1 MDSFAKFYMNLT
13 EDQRLEIQA
22 GAELGL
28 DVSCYAKPEYLAI
41 QMRQVRLGMEQGLDV
56 SVYNKPEY
64 DWFQMEEIRLG
75 MEAGIPYEV
84 YAKPEIDYQ
93 RMRQLRKAY
102 EAGIDLSMFIKFNA
116 GILEQLRKAIKAKI
130 SIVDYIKEGYVVEQL
145 IEIRHALE
153 RKLDIRP
160 YISKE
165 HRGASIREIWLGL
178 EAGLPVMV
186 YANLEYSWQ
195 QMREIRLGM
204 EARVDVSRY
213 CNSLFSWQ
221 QMRELRLGL
230 EEGLDV
236 DVYKRFIYTAADMEQ
251 RRKQLIL
258 EEAAGIADGTG
269 KREFVDEYIKV
280 FVSRD
285 EMEACIE
292 VSKNSAITEKDI
304 LNKLKKSGICQ
315 GILNDVIKSLVEE
328 EKFGQTLVV
337 AKGKEP
343 QSGKDGWYEFFFDVN
358 PPRSPKILEDGSADF
373 KDVKWFELVTKGQKL
388 AYYHSAE
395 YGIAGYTVT
404 GKLLRA
410 KKGRE
415 KAVLKGQGF
424 IVHADGLTYIASLD
438 GKVFYDGDS
447 RLDVSRV
454 CTVGDVNLATGNITF
469 DGTIYIKGN
478 VGSGVMISATENVYV
493 DGYVEAAMIKSGGEV
508 FLRKGMNGSGNG
520 NGMIDAQGSV
530 VGQFFEDVRIISRGD
545 IVGQY
550 CMNCMLYSEGEII
563 MKGTKGLL
571 LGGTARAAR
580 GITAHTI
587 GNQYGLWTVLN
598 VGIDQ
603 ETIKLQQKLEKDM
616 ENVYRELAI
625 LNHSKMEFENKYL
638 PEVRNTMEIYLKIED
653 AIYTKDLQIKALHE
667 EKQHL
672 DKLMDEMKGAK
683 VEVMG
688 TLYEGTDVAVDDV
701 RWKAFSIKS
710 VTIRCANGKIV
721 VDSK

>member
-1 MDSFAKFYMNLT
+1 MDGFVQLFMNLT
-13 EDQRLEIQA
+13 EDQKLEIQA
-22 GAELGL
+22 GAEKGI

-41 QMRQVRLGMEQGLDV
+41 QMRQVRLGLEAGLDV

-84 YAKPEIDYQ
+84 YAKPEIDYM

-102 EAGIDLSMFIKFNA
+102 MAGIDLSMFIKFNA

-130 SIVDYIKEGYVVEQL
+130 SIVDFIRDGYVVEQL
-145 IEIRHALE
+145 IEIRHAVE
-153 RKLDIRP
+153 RNLDIRP

-195 QMREIRLGM
+195 QMRELRLGM

-213 CNSLFSWQ
+213 SNSLYSWQ

-230 EEGLDV
+230 EEGLEV
-236 DVYKRFIYTAADMEQ
+236 ERYKKFIYNAADMEQ

-258 EEAAGIADGTG
+258 EEAAGIIDGTD
-269 KREFVDEYIKV
+269 KKEIVDEYIRV

-292 VSKNSAITEKDI
+292 VSGKGVITEKDI

-315 GILNDVIKSLVEE
+315 GILGDVVKELVREK
-328 EKFGQTLVV
+328 KFGQTIVI
-337 AKGKEP
+337 AKGKTTQP
-343 QSGKDGWYEFFFDVN
+343 GKDGWYEFFFDAN
-358 PPRSPKILEDGSADF
+358 PQRAPKILEDGSADF
-373 KDVKWFELVTKGQKL
+373 KDVKWFELVEKGQKL

-395 YGIAGYTVT
+395 YGVAGFTVT

-415 KAVLKGQGF
+415 KNVLKGQGF
-424 IVHADGLTYIASLD
+424 TVLQD
-438 GKVFYDGDS
+438 GKTYVSMIDGKIYYDGES

-454 CTVGDVNLATGNITF
+454 CTVDEVNLATGNISF
-469 DGTIYIKGN
+469 DGTIYVKGN
-478 VGSGVMISATENVYV
+478 VGSGVVINATENVIV

-508 FLRKGMNGSGNG
+508 FLRKGINGSGNG
-520 NGMIDAQGSV
+520 KGMIEAKNNV
-530 VGQFFEDVRIISRGD
+530 VGQFFEDVRIVAGGD

-550 CMNCMLYSEGEII
+550 CMNCILYSEGRISL
-563 MKGTKGLL
+563 KGTKGLL

-580 GITAHTI
+580 GISAHTI

-603 ETIKLQQKLEKDM
+603 EIVNLQQKLEKDI

-625 LNHSKMEFENKYL
+625 LNHSKMEFQNKYL
-638 PEVRNTMEIYLKIED
+638 PEIRNTMEIYLKIED
-653 AIYTKDLQIKALHE
+653 AIYTKDLQIKTLHE
-667 EKQHL
+667 EKDHL
-672 DKLMDEMKGAK
+672 DKLMEEMKGAK
-683 VEVMG
+683 VEVTG
-688 TLYEGTDVAVDDV
+688 TLYEGTDITVDNI
-701 RWKAFSIKS
+701 RWKAFSIKA
-710 VTIRCANGKIV
+710 VTIRCANGKII